1 MKLARAILVST
12 ALATGVSALPA
23 LAFSPERAGLMVD
36 AVRANG
42 CQMAGS
48 EASGALEPLGL
59 DAIEVQSF
67 VDVLH
72 AADLVTLSDDS
83 ETLMLSEALC
93 AAEGDAAMQ
102 MLVAAFAAQELGL
115 QPWRPDFE
123 PARGAALIAILR
135 DNDCAMTDAQAAEI
149 LPGHDF
155 SPDLTRDIVAL
166 LLDVGLA
173 EVSPD
178 AASVR
183 LGDDLCAADAA
194 QDLAAIEQALVA
206 WHEANAAPDAATGGE
221 AGQ

>member
-1 MKLARAILVST
+1 MTRAPAVLGSVILSASLLAA
-12 ALATGVSALPA
+12 PA
-23 LAFSPERAGLMVD
+23 LAFSPERAGIMVD

-67 VDVLH
+67 VEVLY

-83 ETLMLSEALC
+83 ELLILSEGLC
-93 AAEGDAAMQ
+93 AADADAAME
-102 MLVAAFAAQELGL
+102 MIVAAFAAQELGL
-115 QPWRPDFE
+115 EPWRPDFE
-123 PARGAALIAILR
+123 PARGAALIGILR
-135 DNDCAMTDAQAAEI
+135 DNDCAMTDEQAAVI
-149 LPGHDF
+149 LPGQDF
-155 SPDLTRDIVAL
+155 SPELTRDIVSL

-173 EVSPD
+173 DVSPD

-183 LGDDLCAADAA
+183 LGDDLCNADAA
-194 QDLAAIEQALVA
+194 QDLAVIDQALA
-206 WHEANAAPDAATGGE
+206 SWHEANDAPDAAGGE